1 MVFTV
6 TEQTFL
12 KEVLESPE
20 LVLVNFGA
28 PWCGLCRLIQPIV
41 QSYDAQWDGEIRIV
55 GVNADENFKLANTY
69 RLKSL
74 PTLLLFA
81 GGEVIER
88 LEGFCNR
95 DDFCKSLDEI
105 FDRRGRKIL
114 ESSER

>member
-12 KEVLESPE
+12 QEVLESPE

-28 PWCGLCRLIQPIV
+28 PWCGLCRIIQPIV
-41 QSYDAQWDGEIRIV
+41 QNYHAQWNGEIRVV

-81 GGEVIER
+81 GGEVVER
-88 LEGFCNR
+88 LEGFHNR
-95 DDFCKSLDEI
+95 DDFGKSLEGM
-105 FDRRGRKIL
+105 FHRRGLKIL

>member
-6 TEQTFL
+6 TEQTFP
-12 KEVLESPE
+12 KEVLDSPQ

-28 PWCGLCRLIQPIV
+28 PWCGLCRLINPIIR
-41 QSYDAQWDGEIRIV
+41 SYDAQWNGKIKLV
-55 GVNADENFKLANTY
+55 GVNADENLKLANTY

-81 GGEVIER
+81 GGKVVER
-88 LEGFCNR
+88 LEGFHSR
-95 DDFCKSLDEI
+95 DDFHKSLEAMLCH
-105 FDRRGRKIL
+105 RGSRVV

>member
-6 TEQTFL
+6 TEQNFL

-28 PWCGLCRLIQPIV
+28 PWCGLCRLIQPII
-41 QSYDAQWDGEIRIV
+41 QSHHAHWQGEIKFV
-55 GVNADENFKLANTY
+55 GINADENFKLANTY

-81 GGEVIER
+81 GGEVVER
-88 LEGFCNR
+88 LEGFYNR
-95 DDFCKSLDEI
+95 DDFCTSLEI
-105 FDRRGRKIL
+105 MFARRGSRLLK
-114 ESSER
+114 SSER

>member
-1 MVFTV
+1 MVFSV
-6 TEQTFL
+6 TEQTFP

-41 QSYDAQWDGEIRIV
+41 QSYHAQWDGEIRVV

-81 GGEVIER
+81 GGEVVDR
-88 LEGFCNR
+88 LEGFHSR
-95 DDFCKSLDEI
+95 DDFGKSLEAM
-105 FDRRGRKIL
+105 FDRRGLKVL